1 MSRSPHITTPI
12 RRFGRWELDLTP
24 PPPVRGH
31 LHLPPRPKATSD
43 HYDYRHALHSD
54 SSFGCSSCPE
64 SRTRRPPPKHRLAP
78 PKRRPPGPPP
88 RVCGALRPLLAGEHP
103 RAVRS
108 CFAVR

>member
-1 MSRSPHITTPI
+1 MSRSPYITTPI

-78 PKRRPPGPPP
+78 PLSLIHISEPTRRTPISY
-88 RVCGALRPLLAGEHP
+88 
-103 RAVRS
+103 AVF
-108 CFAVR
+108 CLKKKNK